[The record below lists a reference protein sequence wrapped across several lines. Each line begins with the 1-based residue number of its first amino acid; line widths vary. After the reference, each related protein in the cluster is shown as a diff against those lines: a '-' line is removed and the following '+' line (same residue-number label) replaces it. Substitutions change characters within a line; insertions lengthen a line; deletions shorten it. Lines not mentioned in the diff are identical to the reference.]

1 MRTLFSFVVVALQGC
16 GQLPEPP
23 AAPEPPGAAVSGPAW
38 LVEHVTAEHVSLD
51 AASASTPLLEEAF
64 DSLDEQR
71 WESRAAMAHD
81 PTTGAASP
89 GALRMGEASAM
100 RARESA
106 HTRVDVTGG
115 QRCYVTASV
124 RTEGLTGDTLREGAA
139 LIVRELAPE
148 EGKAQPKQVARYDHM
163 ARLQG
168 DTEWTEQQIVV
179 DLQSDTEQLE
189 VVLSGGDGR
198 GEGLALFDDVSV
210 RCLSSMERFLDSR
223 PVVKAQIGSPTGRI
237 RISRTDRP
245 SILSPGA
252 SAWAMTIDRSQ
263 EQVLRTEAG
272 LAHGSTDDAKVVFRI
287 FVDGEQ
293 VEQAEVKEGRGW
305 SSLAVDLPAQ
315 AGTSTLTFTTQPAP
329 GTPSDAVLLGTW
341 GDPSLDPKAAWDG
354 KPDIA
359 LIILD
364 TLRADDLGVGGNTDR
379 PVSPEMDKLASTG
392 TWYANARSPTSW
404 TLPSIASMLTGQ
416 MPHSH
421 GAGWRIRRAA
431 KHRGKSTDSHRRL
444 DYAAIRPEAP
454 RVAER
459 LREEGYRTTLLASN
473 HFMDRRFGFSQG
485 FSAYGDYAGSSV
497 PAGKRALPRL
507 KEAVRR
513 DRGEGGRPQ
522 FLVLH
527 MLEPH
532 LPYRYRLPDY
542 DGFELPEVFDYED
555 EKNSGV
561 ESRTLRKLK
570 SKDKKHP
577 EALKVLHQAD
587 TRYGDERVRDFLD
600 LVGDDVPVIVVSD
613 HGEAFGEHDNIFLH
627 GDHMYDEVLK
637 VPLIVRWPEGAHPGT
652 VDERP
657 VGLPDVGAT
666 LLDWAGLETSDLDGA
681 PLPRPGDGEASRRQY
696 FEHIYKGHDRVGVL
710 EAQHKL
716 IRTLPTLGIDLRA
729 RKGTPGDEL
738 FDISADPGET
748 QNLVDQE
755 PETATRLGKVLD
767 AYIDETLP
775 GTHLECAGPHPEL
788 TVELDTPLLRGVPL
802 DTLPPMVS
810 ADRRSLRLAESLEN
824 RPTRLVVEPADGGG
838 LSVAP
843 LGACKVWRVD
853 VPQSGAELDDE
864 QLKQL
869 EAIGYVED

>member
-1 MRTLFSFVVVALQGC
+1 MRTLLPLFVVFSGC
-16 GQLPEPP
+16 GRLPEPP
-23 AAPEPPGAAVSGPAW
+23 SAPEPPGPAVAAPAW
-38 LVEHVTAEHVSLD
+38 LVEQITAEHISLD
-51 AASASTPLLEEAF
+51 AASASALL
-64 DSLDEQR
+64 LDESFETLDEDR
-71 WESRAAMAHD
+71 WQSRDSVAHD
-81 PTTGAASP
+81 DSAGAAAP
-89 GALRMGEASAM
+89 GAVRMGAVGTVRPRASV
-100 RARESA
+100 
-106 HTRVDVTGG
+106 HTRVAVDGG
-115 QRCYVTASV
+115 QRCYVAASI
-124 RTEGLTGDTLREGAA
+124 RTVGLTGDTLREGAA

-148 EGKAQPKQVARYDHM
+148 EGKAQPKQLARYDHM
-163 ARLQG
+163 ARLVG
-168 DTEWTEQQIVV
+168 DTAWTEQQVMV

-189 VVLSGGDGR
+189 VLLSGGEGR
-198 GEGLALFDDVSV
+198 GEGEVHFDDVSV
-210 RCLSSMERFLDSR
+210 RCLSPMERFLDSR
-223 PVVKAQIGSPTGRI
+223 PVVKAQAASPTGRV

-245 SILSPGA
+245 SVLSPGA
-252 SAWAMTIDRSQ
+252 SAWAMTVDRT
-263 EQVLRTEAG
+263 EGQVLRTHAG
-272 LAHGSTDDAKVVFRI
+272 LAHGSTDDAKMIFRV
-287 FVDGEQ
+287 FVDGQ
-293 VEQAEVKEGRGW
+293 QAEQAEVKEGRGW
-305 SSLAVDLPAQ
+305 TSLAVDLPAQ
-315 AGTSTLTFTTQPAP
+315 QGTSTLTFTTQPAP
-329 GTPSDAVLLGTW
+329 GTASDAVLLGAW
-341 GDPSLDPKAAWDG
+341 GDPSLDPVAGWEG

-379 PVSPEMDKLASTG
+379 PTSPEMDKLASTG

-444 DYAAIRPEAP
+444 DYAAIKPEAP

-459 LREEGYRTTLLASN
+459 LRDAGYRTTLLASN

-497 PAGKRALPRL
+497 PAAKRALPRL
-507 KEAVRR
+507 RDAVER
-513 DRGEGGRPQ
+513 DRGTAGRPQ

-542 DGFELPEVFDYED
+542 DGFELPDVFDYED
-555 EKNSGV
+555 EKSGGV

-570 SKDKKHP
+570 AKDKKHP

-666 LLDWAGLETSDLDGA
+666 LLDWAGLGSEELDGA
-681 PLPRPGDGEASRRQY
+681 PLPRPGDGEPPRRQF
-696 FEHIYKGHDRVGVL
+696 FEHIYKGYDRVGVL
-710 EAQHKL
+710 ETPHKL
-716 IRTLPTLGIDLRA
+716 IRTLPTLGVDLRA

-738 FDISADPGET
+738 FDVLADPAET
-748 QNLVDQE
+748 QDLVEAQ
-755 PETATRLGKVLD
+755 PETAARLGAVLD

-775 GTHLECAGPHPEL
+775 GTHLECAGPHPAL
-788 TVELDTPLLRGVPL
+788 TVELETPLLRGVPL
-802 DTLPPMVS
+802 GNLSPTVS
-810 ADRRSLRLAESLEN
+810 ADRRTVQLAASDSDQ
-824 RPTRLVVEPADGGG
+824 PSRLVVEPADGGG
-838 LSVAP
+838 VTVAP
-843 LGACKVWRVD
+843 LGACKLWRVE